1 VIPDAASALCA
12 ILFHVRRDWVAESA
26 TNWQESHMSNQPQSR
41 GAGIF
46 IVLAIAIGT
55 AIGSAMGQSS
65 AGVVGGAAVGIAIA
79 VVFWL
84 RDRKRTG
91 D

>member
-1 VIPDAASALCA
+1 MTD
-12 ILFHVRRDWVAESA
+12 
-26 TNWQESHMSNQPQSR
+26 QPQSR

-55 AIGSAMGQSS
+55 AIGTAMGQSS
-65 AGVVGGAAVGIAIA
+65 AGVVGGVVVGGAIAIL
-79 VVFWL
+79 FWL
-84 RDRKRTG
+84 RDRRRTG